1 MVNLGLDA
9 AEKIPLLFQPS
20 LDGGWSQTGGSM
32 KRFEPW
38 LERWGLTADGTPF
51 DSLAGAL
58 LPVRRGDA
66 PAMLKLF
73 TAEEEKRGAALMAW
87 WGGEGA
93 VQVLEHADDALLME
107 RAVGTLSLVEMARG
121 GEDEA
126 AMRILCEV
134 AAKLHEPRDAD
145 PPETLVPLPRW
156 FRELAVAADREAGP
170 YAISAAIAQE
180 LLEAPQ
186 DIVVLHGDIHH
197 GNVLHDAA
205 RGWLAIDPK
214 GVVGERGYDYANMLC
229 NPDSATAVANLERR
243 LEVVCEAAGLEWERQ
258 LMWLIAYLGLS
269 AAWTISVNG
278 DPWQALAIHEAAV
291 EEGGL

>member
-1 MVNLGLDA
+1 
-9 AEKIPLLFQPS
+9 
-20 LDGGWSQTGGSM
+20 M

-58 LPVRRGDA
+58 LPVRRGEA

-93 VQVLEHADDALLME
+93 VRVLERAEDALLME
-107 RAVGTLSLVEMARG
+107 RAVGTLSLAEMARG

-126 AMRILCEV
+126 ATRILAET
-134 AAKLHEPRDAD
+134 ALKLHEPRDTD

-156 FRELAVAADREAGP
+156 FRELAVAANRHGGP
-170 YAISAAIAQE
+170 YALSASLAEE
-180 LLEAPQ
+180 LLESPQ

-197 GNVLHDAA
+197 GNVLHDAQ

-214 GVVGERGYDYANMLC
+214 GVIGERGYDYANMLC
-229 NPDSATAVANLERR
+229 NPDSETAIAHLDRR
-243 LEVVCEAAGLEWERQ
+243 LEIVCGTAGVDPERQ

-269 AAWTISVNG
+269 AAWTLSTNG
-278 DPWQALAIHEAAV
+278 DAWQALAIHEAAC
-291 EEGGL
+291 EELGV